1 MAWVDGVME
10 DKMEALLGFPLDA
23 WDYVTFASMAIVG
36 AGFLGLLA
44 LFLGLPG
51 RIAIARHHPEAEAV
65 NMMGWLGFLG
75 VVPWVQAFIW
85 ALKPTSVIDIRN
97 LPRDTRRATDE
108 EIARLTGTPAPESPS
123 RALPS
128 EPHNE

>member
-85 ALKPTSVIDIRN
+85 ALKPTSVVDIRN
-97 LPRDTRRATDE
+97 LPRDTRRVTDE
-108 EIARLTGTPAPESPS
+108 EIARLTGTPAPESPP
-123 RALPS
+123 RARPS